1 MTVHPSVECSF
12 GAAVL
17 QKHLVALRD
26 EVAGVRQ
33 ALDIEPIHRMRVA
46 SRRLRAA
53 LPLFAA
59 CFSKKYVKSWKKQL
73 RKLTSALGSARDTD
87 VQLELVQ
94 KVYVE
99 QSELRNRPGLRR
111 LKLRITQQRQGLQK
125 DVDAA
130 LDKLEANNFYFDL
143 ETHLAEF
150 QAGQPAEPPFPRQ
163 IYQRSAAAILELLDA
178 FLSYEGYIH
187 DPENNTEL
195 HAMRIAAKKL
205 RYTLET
211 YTPLYPE
218 TILPYLQ
225 AVKISQELLGDIH
238 DCDVWLVILPD
249 FIQSERERT
258 LAYYGHMNPMHPL
271 LPGLHCFQENRIRE
285 RARRYA
291 EFIEEWREWKDK
303 NLWNQLR
310 GLVTAPLISVI
321 YPPAAEFSGPPTG

>member
-1 MTVHPSVECSF
+1 M
-12 GAAVL
+12 
-17 QKHLVALRD
+17 
-26 EVAGVRQ
+26 RQ

-59 CFSKKYVKSWKKQL
+59 CFPKKDLKSWQKQL
-73 RKLTSALGSARDTD
+73 RRLTRALGSARDTD

-99 QSELRNRPGLRR
+99 QTELRNRAGLRR
-111 LKLRITQQRQGLQK
+111 LQLRIMQQRQRLQK

-130 LDKLEANNFYFDL
+130 LDKLEANAFIAGM
-143 ETHLAEF
+143 ETRLAEF

-163 IYQRSAAAILELLDA
+163 LYQRSAAAVLELLDA
-178 FLSYEGYIH
+178 FLGYEGYIH

-211 YTPLYPE
+211 FTPLYPE

-238 DCDVWLVILPD
+238 DCDVWLVMLPE

-271 LPGLHCFQENRIRE
+271 LPGLHYFQENRIRE
-285 RARRYA
+285 RDRRYT
-291 EFIEEWREWKDK
+291 EFIGVWQEWKDK
-303 NLWNQLR
+303 DLWNQLR
-310 GLVTAPLISVI
+310 ALVTAPLISVI
-321 YPPAAEFSGPPTG
+321 YPPAAEFSGPSTG